1 MAYTPTQWGTGDTI
15 TASAL
20 NKIEQGVA
28 DAGGALFV
36 DWSGSSSQP
45 LSKTVQEIYD
55 ALSSGIPVYLRYAYG
70 DPAKP
75 SSQDIT
81 SVAEKRFAPITS
93 VGRYVDEYYTV
104 GAMHAWGTYSHM
116 SIHVLWFNSST
127 FSGYP
132 LFSGEHDYTWN

>member
-28 DAGGALFV
+28 DAGGALIV
-36 DWSGSSSQP
+36 DWPGGNADP

-55 ALSSGIPVYLRYAYG
+55 AFSSGIPVYLRYSYG

-81 SVAEKRFAPITS
+81 YVAEKRFAPITTVS
-93 VGRYVDEYYTV
+93 RYGDEYYSV

-116 SIHVLWFNSST
+116 TINVLWFKSST

-132 LFSGEHDYTWN
+132 TYSGAHDYSWQ